1 MKQKTSKKLAKL
13 VLCSVLAA
21 SVCGNSVVFAADELH
36 ATEDMKPI
44 SSFGDLVYET
54 QYVEAEEGSG
64 RYAAITAVKGDID
77 VTAPNIKVTSIGN
90 SKAERIYGIL
100 LRDNKNIT
108 INGDLDV
115 TVSGDKKD
123 GTKQVRALRNSG
135 TGTFNINGDT
145 VVNATIINSNS
156 GEDYITGVDT
166 WDGGTTNFNGNVEI
180 NSMGST
186 NSSLWANAVQIGG
199 GHINFN
205 GDKTILNANNQG
217 YTAQTVMVQG
227 DKYDDNYNIGFLDF
241 NSNYTTITAKSDYG
255 ATGVGFGD
263 EDGVVKFNKGYVEI
277 NAIITDGVGQS
288 NVIGLLL
295 GGETVNIS
303 KDVESMTINVEGSGV
318 DKGDM
323 NHSNGTAGIY
333 NSVSDLKIDSQVLT
347 INVIA
352 GQDTENVKFDKE
364 QAEKNDSNGN
374 TVSDSFGIRADCGAV
389 TTVGADTDTKISVND
404 GYKNA
409 VGVYAG
415 TFVQYVE
422 DGAGEV
428 SILGN
433 VDISATGIKSSKALY
448 AKDGGI
454 INLGSTGKT
463 VSLTG
468 DVVADAGTINLAG
481 ETTVNGELSTANDGN
496 INFTAGNVLS
506 SLNIVSG
513 SNANLT
519 GATMKIND
527 FASAITGDGKLT
539 IKDNGIIETTSD
551 KVFTNVAS
559 ATNNESGKVLDAV
572 TGKVN
577 FVGGTVNLTD
587 NEYTLDYA
595 KDAQENMSKVIVD
608 GNGSKTQI
616 VMSGNLASGN
626 VTTVD
631 EASKV
636 GNDVALDK
644 VTVNAEK
651 NLIVGTDVAPAN
663 DVEGIDV
670 QDAITNGFNVGG
682 LNLAADSTGMVITN
696 DKEVTLGGSVGG
708 TVVTVNGKE
717 EAVKVVVG
725 TNDLVDGTSVKEGT
739 FNIGN
744 ALATADTEYTL
755 NGSVT
760 VNAGSD
766 FNTKGQVNVT
776 DNITLAGGVANA
788 EIGKLKTENIN
799 VTATDSTV
807 TGNIEAENLNMDA
820 NAVLNV
826 GDAENAGNLVV
837 KEATL
842 NGGVVFLDPE
852 WKDGV
857 GIDGA
862 TNMAVEGTTIDGTY
876 AVGRNSILSFG
887 VDNIVAAQEVF
898 AKTGLEWSKD
908 EVTAAMYI
916 AKGVNVASGAIIVNG
931 AMDKAPAAANDGT
944 VNFADSSLLMVNG
957 AEITGTNAAITG
969 VKGVTVA
976 DNSKLFIDGAIKGTV
991 YNIIGDFETTG
1002 WKADNIL
1009 SDNALIKF
1017 EDNGSND
1024 KFDVTAALKK
1034 VSEVYGDAVVIDKV
1048 IDETLDKH
1056 ESSAAADFF
1065 KAAVN
1070 INNNATTAAQVD
1082 ALNASANIGELG
1094 GSSRN
1099 TYVAS
1104 NLLTDAVAEHMS
1116 LANEKDHDQD
1126 IWAHYVHSKEN
1137 VDGLALGGM
1146 TANYDTQYNGIVVG
1160 ADLYKNGKGTIG
1172 TALTYID
1179 GSTTG
1184 SSLASST
1191 KNDATYYGM
1200 SIYGGVVN
1208 EDSAVIGDISY
1219 LHGKNDI
1226 TQHNSGAT
1234 LTAEPET
1241 DAFSIGVK
1249 AERSFKAGNGK
1260 IVPYAGLRYMHLG
1273 TGNYANSIDMN
1284 YDVDDANLFL
1294 LPVGVKYS
1302 TTHKTAGWTLRPIV
1316 EVGYVWT
1323 MGDRDID
1330 QTVSL
1335 NGASNGFGF
1344 NIADSGAYIGRFA
1357 VEAEKANVTYGLGY
1371 EYQKGDST
1379 KYNKW
1384 MANVNWKF

>member
-21 SVCGNSVVFAADELH
+21 SVCGNSVVFAAGTIKDENVIIDEGMH
-36 ATEDMKPI
+36 IVADKGDFEDN
-44 SSFGDLVYET
+44 T
-54 QYVEAEEGSG
+54 N
-64 RYAAITAVKGDID
+64 RYAVIGNTTNDEMTVTAVDEVIVTGEVNAPVGGRAMGIINSGKGILNVNGTYSMNLNGD
-77 VTAPNIKVTSIGN
+77 VIRSIRNSLGNGVLNLNGSFTILGTSESGN
-90 SKAERIYGIL
+90 SKDAVVGIEAFEGSE
-100 LRDNKNIT
+100 IT
-108 INGDLDV
+108 INGDKLDI
-115 TVSGDKKD
+115 TMNAKD
-123 GTKQVRALRNSG
+123 ARYIGVQNFDQKGKTISLNSK
-135 TGTFNINGDT
+135 
-145 VVNATIINSNS
+145 
-156 GEDYITGVDT
+156 E
-166 WDGGTTNFNGNVEI
+166 
-180 NSMGST
+180 
-186 NSSLWANAVQIGG
+186 
-199 GHINFN
+199 
-205 GDKTILNANNQG
+205 TILNYVGTGESAFAQG
-217 YTAQTVMVQG
+217 VLAY
-227 DKYDDNYNIGFLDF
+227 
-241 NSNYTTITAKSDYG
+241 
-255 ATGVGFGD
+255 
-263 EDGVVKFNKGYVEI
+263 
-277 NAIITDGVGQS
+277 QS
-288 NVIGLLL
+288 N
-295 GGETVNIS
+295 T
-303 KDVESMTINVEGSGV
+303 
-318 DKGDM
+318 
-323 NHSNGTAGIY
+323 Y
-333 NSVSDLKIDSQVLT
+333 
-347 INVIA
+347 
-352 GQDTENVKFDKE
+352 F
-364 QAEKNDSNGN
+364 NGN
-374 TVSDSFGIRADCGAV
+374 TVINMKGSGISAQLHGVDVQCDPNLEHNTNVEFNGSNTSIFIENAGVGDTVGVRASGATGHVKFSGDIVEFKSVNTGLGDALAIRSQYGAKV
-389 TTVGADTDTKISVND
+389 TTAKTTSVTADVTSTDGKAMGIEARYYAGYFGFVDINGDLKANVSSLNGEAKAISV
-404 GYKNA
+404 
-409 VGVYAG
+409 VG
-415 TFVQYVE
+415 
-422 DGAGEV
+422 D
-428 SILGN
+428 SIVNVLGN
-433 VDISATGIKSSKALY
+433 VDIISTGQALY
-448 AKDGGI
+448 ASNSYLKDYDKDIWDISTNGAI

-468 DVVADAGTINLAG
+468 DVVAEGSTINLAG
-481 ETTVNGELSTANDGN
+481 ETTINGELSTANDGN

-506 SLNIVSG
+506 SLNIASG
-513 SNANLT
+513 SNVNLT

-551 KVFTNVAS
+551 KVFTNTAS
-559 ATNNESGKVLDAV
+559 ATNNESGAVLDAAI
-572 TGKVN
+572 GKVN
-577 FVGGTVNLTD
+577 FIGGTVNLTD
-587 NEYTLDYA
+587 NEYTIDYA
-595 KDAQENMSKVIVD
+595 KKAQENMSKVIVD

-636 GNDVALDK
+636 GSDVALDK

-651 NLIVGTDVAPAN
+651 NLIVGTDVAPKN

-670 QDAITNGFNVGG
+670 QDAVTNGFNVGG
-682 LNLAADSTGMVITN
+682 LNLADGSTGMVITN
-696 DKEVTLGGSVGG
+696 DKKVTVGGSVGG

-766 FNTKGQVNVT
+766 FNTKGQINVT
-776 DNITLAGGVANA
+776 ENITLAGGVANA
-788 EIGKLKTENIN
+788 EIGKLETKELN
-799 VTATDSTV
+799 VTAADSTV
-807 TGNIEAENLNMDA
+807 TGNIKAENLNIDA
-820 NAVLNV
+820 DAGLNV
-826 GDAENAGNLVV
+826 GNAENAGNLVV

-887 VDNIVAAQEVF
+887 VDNTAAAQEVF
-898 AKTGLEWSKD
+898 AKTGLDWSKD
-908 EVTAAMYI
+908 GITAAMYI
-916 AKGVNVASGAIIVNG
+916 ADGVDVTEGAIIVDG
-931 AMDKAPAAANDGT
+931 ALDKAPAAAGNGT
-944 VNFADSSLLMVNG
+944 VNFADNSLLMVNG
-957 AEITGTNAAITG
+957 ENVKDSAAIS
-969 VKGVTVA
+969 GVTSVKVDA
-976 DNSKLFIDGAIKGTV
+976 GSKLFIDNAKKG
-991 YNIIGDFETTG
+991 ETYKILAGTDVNKDNT
-1002 WKADNIL
+1002 WYADKDAAVSGIL
-1009 SDNALIKF
+1009 SDNALLKF
-1017 EDNGSND
+1017 VGGSDNGVNA
-1024 KFDVTAALKK
+1024 FDVTAALKK
-1034 VSEVYGDAVVIDKV
+1034 VSEVYGDVVVIDKI

-1065 KAAVN
+1065 NAAVSSH
-1070 INNNATTAAQVD
+1070 NNATTAAQVD